1 MRRARTPPSPYRA
14 LAHHPANGQ
23 LADSASLIRSFNIET
38 NPARPIRPSPLT
50 ASTFPDMPLDLVDRM
65 RSFPLFMS
73 ASEDFLVAIGKYLRP
88 QVHAAHDHILTEG
101 DEAKAMYWLVRGVVA
116 VTSRDGEA
124 IYAELKPGSFFGEIG
139 VLMNVPRTATI
150 IARTKC
156 LLLVL
161 KKEDLQLELPKF
173 PDMDKAIR
181 HEAHERLA
189 ITAKKRQES
198 GRGLKLDHHQN
209 TAREAIPG
217 EVATGEEGVI
227 KDGVVNNKKRKS
239 PSPGALEDPAAGS
252 ALGSGGV
259 NVRQTLKELPLF
271 STLPPDILHQLGL
284 NAQPKT
290 YAPFTDIIRQGTLGN
305 EIYFIVRGEAE
316 VIHEPP
322 EGQVRKRSKR
332 SSLIRPRLRQ
342 GQYFGEVAS
351 LGLSQKRTATVR
363 SITVVE
369 CLMISGEALDELWRK
384 CPSGLREQVE
394 ETARNRIRKDDGED
408 VDMTDAESMAGDS
421 APVTPVQANPQVTFT
436 TPSKPASPV
445 KDESK
450 QLIPKDPDPYLSV
463 DMENLRNRRRASL
476 APPTPPSDSPGT
488 PSTNGGRPQMIDTT
502 TPIKFAWS
510 SMSSPVSEGPTKKA
524 RLSTK
529 PITFKDKG
537 ERKKS
542 LPDDILITIFQHLN
556 AVDLFRLRSL
566 STHWLK
572 VLSTSLKLCHNVDLS
587 VYNRRVTDD
596 ILVNR
601 LAPFLGHRPISVD
614 VSNCFHITDE
624 GFSSFW
630 RLCGR
635 NVKIW
640 KMKSVWEVSANQ
652 ILEMSDHAK
661 SLEEVDWSNCRKVG
675 DNLLARVVGWVVP
688 DHPPQKQVVIS
699 SSAARLRNQ
708 RQQAHTVTLP
718 PPGTVIGCPQLKRLN
733 LSYCK
738 HITDRSMAH
747 MAAHAS
753 NRLQSLS
760 LTRCTSITDAG
771 FQSWAAFRFVN
782 LSHLCLAD
790 CTYLSDNAIVA
801 LVNAA
806 KSLTHLDLSFC
817 CALSDTATEVVALGL
832 PRLQELKMAFC
843 GSAVSDSSLACISLH
858 LNDLERLSVR
868 GCVRVTASGVESV
881 LEGCG
886 RLAWIDVSQC
896 RNLEGWINGGG
907 VTRWGYDERTV
918 RISGIDIKSMSI
930 IPPRGARNR
939 RARRPVGF
947 VVEKGTGELPMKQW
961 VTNQD
966 GLDKLQFVDVPE
978 PSELKE
984 SEVLVQ
990 IQSVSLNYRDTE
1002 ERRRETENAPN
1013 LVCMGLY
1020 SHHKSIGNDKEIIPT
1035 SDCCGVI
1042 VKAGPGATE
1051 SGLREG
1057 DRVASIFNQTHQTGQ
1072 VVEKDM
1078 ASGLGLPLDGCLTQY
1093 RVFPAYG
1100 LVKVPEYLTD
1110 DEAACLPIAAVTAWM
1125 GINSFQP
1132 MGQPLQGKDKVVL
1145 LQGTGGVAIS
1155 GLQIAKASGLTT
1167 IITSSSD
1174 KKLELAKSLG
1184 ADHII
1189 NYKTTPNWDDTVL
1202 ELTQGRGADVVLE
1215 CGGAQTLSKSFRCV
1229 AFGGLISAIG
1239 YLSGKEDEAGNRMNA
1254 NVLALSRNVTFKGI
1268 LNGPKD
1274 RFGEMLRVY
1283 EREQIRPVVDRTF
1296 EFEKADEALKYL
1308 FSGGHFGKVVVRV
1321 Q

>member
-1 MRRARTPPSPYRA
+1 MRRARTPTSPYRA

-23 LADSASLIRSFNIET
+23 LADSASLIRSFNVET

-73 ASEDFLVAIGKYLRP
+73 ASDDFLIAIGKYLRP
-88 QVHAAHDHILTEG
+88 QG

-139 VLMNVPRTATI
+139 VLMNMPRTATI

-173 PDMDKAIR
+173 PDMEKAIR
-181 HEAHERLA
+181 HEAHERLT

-198 GRGLKLDHHQN
+198 GRVIKLQN
-209 TAREAIPG
+209 RQIGAREAVPG

-227 KDGVVNNKKRKS
+227 RDGGVINNKKRKS

-252 ALGSGGV
+252 ALGSGLV
-259 NVRQTLKELPLF
+259 NVRQTLRELPLF
-271 STLPPDILHQLGL
+271 SALPPDILHFLGMS
-284 NAQPKT
+284 AQPKT
-290 YAPFTDIIRQGTLGN
+290 YSPFTDIIRQGTLGN

-316 VIHEPP
+316 VIHEAP
-322 EGQVRKRSKR
+322 ESQIQKSAKR
-332 SSLIRPRLRQ
+332 SSLIRPRLKQ

-369 CLMISGEALDELWRK
+369 CLMINGEALDELWKR
-384 CPSGLREQVE
+384 CPSSLREQVE
-394 ETARNRIRKDDGED
+394 ETARNRIRKDDTED
-408 VDMTDAESMAGDS
+408 VEMIDVGNAAGDGEP
-421 APVTPVQANPQVTFT
+421 ATPVRATPQVIFT
-436 TPSKPASPV
+436 TPSKPASPIKV
-445 KDESK
+445 ESE
-450 QLIPKDPDPYLSV
+450 QLVPKDPDPYLSV

-476 APPTPPSDSPGT
+476 APPTPPNDSPNT
-488 PSTNGGRPQMIDTT
+488 PTANGVRPRMIDTT
-502 TPIKFAWS
+502 TPIKFAVPA
-510 SMSSPVSEGPTKKA
+510 MSSPDSEGPTKKA

-529 PITFKDKG
+529 SSYFD
-537 ERKKS
+537 EEESMS

-556 AVDLFRLRSL
+556 AVDLFVLRRLS
-566 STHWLK
+566 SHWLK
-572 VLSTSLKLCHNVDLS
+572 VLSTSPKLCHHVDLS
-587 VYNRRVTDD
+587 SYNRRVTDD
-596 ILVNR
+596 TLIR
-601 LAPFLGHRPISVD
+601 GLAPFLGHRPISVD

-630 RLCGR
+630 KLCGK

-640 KMKSVWEVSANQ
+640 RMKSVWEVSANQ

-688 DHPPQKQVVIS
+688 DHPPQKQVVIA
-699 SSAARLRNQ
+699 SSAARLRGQ
-708 RQQAHTVTLP
+708 RQPTQTVTLP
-718 PPGTVIGCPQLKRLN
+718 PPGTVIGCPKLKRLN

-753 NRLQSLS
+753 SRLQSLS

-771 FQSWAAFRFVN
+771 FQSWAPFRFVN

-806 KSLTHLDLSFC
+806 KALTHLDLSFC

-832 PRLQELKMAFC
+832 PHLRELKMAFC
-843 GSAVSDSSLACISLH
+843 GSAISDNSLACIALH

-868 GCVRVTASGVESV
+868 GCVRVTSAGVESV

-886 RLAWIDVSQC
+886 RLAWADISQC
-896 RNLEGWINGGG
+896 RNLEGWVEKGG
-907 VTRWGYDERTV
+907 VNRWGYDEKTA
-918 RISGIDIKSMSI
+918 RISGLDVKNMSL
-930 IPPRGARNR
+930 IPPSGTRNR
-939 RARRPVGF
+939 RARRPVIF
-947 VVEKGTGELPMKQW
+947 VTMRQW
-961 VTNQD
+961 VSNQN
-966 GLDKLQFVDVPE
+966 GLDKLRLVDAPE

-984 SEVLVQ
+984 GEVLVK
-990 IQSVSLNYRDTE
+990 IHSVSLNFRDTE
-1002 ERRRETENAPN
+1002 
-1013 LVCMGLY
+1013 VCMGLY
-1020 SHHKSIGNDKEIIPT
+1020 GHHKSIDPNGEIVPT
-1035 SDCCGVI
+1035 SDCCGSV
-1042 VKAGPGATE
+1042 VRLGPGAGD
-1051 SGLREG
+1051 SGLKEG
-1057 DRVASIFNQTHQTGQ
+1057 DRVVSTFVQTHLTGQ
-1072 VVEKDM
+1072 ILEKDLGEHGM
-1078 ASGLGLPLDGCLTQY
+1078 GLPLNGCLTQY

-1100 LVKVPEYLTD
+1100 LIKAPDYLTD
-1110 DEAACLPIAAVTAWM
+1110 EEAACLPVAAVTAWM
-1125 GINSFQP
+1125 SINTFQP
-1132 MGQPLQGKDKVVL
+1132 IGQPLRGKDKVVL
-1145 LQGTGGVAIS
+1145 LQGTGGVSIA
-1155 GLQIAKASGLTT
+1155 GLQTAKALGMTA

-1174 KKLELAKSLG
+1174 EKLERAKKLG
-1184 ADHII
+1184 ADYTI
-1189 NYKTTPNWDDTVL
+1189 NYKTTPNWDEEVL
-1202 ELTQGRGADVVLE
+1202 KLTSGRGVDIILE
-1215 CGGAQTLSKSFRCV
+1215 CGGTRTLGKSFRCI

-1239 YLSGKEDEAGNRMNA
+1239 YLSGKEDAIGASFNA

-1268 LNGPKD
+1268 INGPKD
-1274 RFGEMLRVY
+1274 RFEEALLLY
-1283 EREQIRPVVDRTF
+1283 KEKQIRPVVDRTF
-1296 EFEKADEALKYL
+1296 QFEQADEALKYL
-1308 FSGGHFGKVVVRV
+1308 FSGAHFGKVVVKV